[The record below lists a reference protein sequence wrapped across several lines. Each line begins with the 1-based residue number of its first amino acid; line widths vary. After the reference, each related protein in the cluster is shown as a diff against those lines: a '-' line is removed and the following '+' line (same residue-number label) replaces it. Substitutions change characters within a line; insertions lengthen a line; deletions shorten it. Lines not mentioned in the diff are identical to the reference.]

1 MAARAM
7 DDKLLQASAQGEVQK
22 GRNATVQRR
31 RRLGEILV
39 EAGVITLEQLA
50 EALAEQKRGGRHR
63 GLGQVLVDM
72 GLATER
78 GIGEALA
85 LQLGLPHLD
94 LREALP
100 DEEAML
106 LLPEHLARR
115 FQVIP
120 VKVDGDTL
128 TVGMVDPL
136 DVLAVD
142 DIHRRTGRV
151 IQPAVI
157 THEDFQRALNQ
168 YPALDESVETVITEI
183 KAKARSEELGLE
195 MGVDQLRALV
205 DEAPVV
211 RLVNMII
218 VQAIRRRASDIH
230 IEPQEYRMRV
240 RYRIDGALYNV
251 MTPARDIQ
259 AAVVSRIKI
268 MAEIDIAERRVPQDG
283 RIAYRLEGREYDL
296 RVSTVPTVFGE
307 KVVMRIL
314 DKSATIVGLERIGIL
329 PADLLR
335 FEAMIGK
342 PHGIILL
349 TGPTGSGKSTTL
361 YSMLSRLNSTES
373 NIITVEDPVEY
384 QLAGINQVQVNPK
397 AGLTFANGLRSFL
410 RQDPDIIMVGEI
422 RDEETARITIH
433 AALTGH
439 LVLSTLHTND
449 APGAVARLVD
459 MGIEPFLVASSMVG
473 VVAQR
478 LVRVLCDR
486 CKQAFAPST
495 ELLDRFGAI
504 AATQRGTMTF
514 YRPQGCDHCDNIGYR
529 GRTGLFEIMLIDD
542 TVRELVTKHA
552 SVAEI
557 RQATTRAGMRTLAQ
571 DGFAKVLLG
580 ITSAEEVL
588 RAVYVED

>member
-7 DDKLLQASAQGEVQK
+7 DDKLVQAPAAADPPR
-22 GRNATVQRR
+22 GRPAAGPRR

-39 EAGVITLEQLA
+39 QAGVISLEQLA
-50 EALAEQKRGGRHR
+50 DALGEQKRGSRHR
-63 GLGQVLVDM
+63 GLGQVLVEM
-72 GLATER
+72 GFATER

-85 LQLGLPHLD
+85 LQLGLEYVD
-94 LREALP
+94 LREVIP
-100 DEEAML
+100 DEAAML

-115 FQVIP
+115 FQAIP
-120 VKVDGDTL
+120 IRQEGDTV

-136 DVLAVD
+136 DVLSLD
-142 DIHRRTGRV
+142 DIHRRVGRL
-151 IQPAVI
+151 IRPAVI
-157 THEDFQRALNQ
+157 TREDFQRALTQ
-168 YPALDESVETVITEI
+168 YPALDESVENMITEI
-183 KAKARSEELGLE
+183 KAKARPEEL
-195 MGVDQLRALV
+195 GVDQLRALV
-205 DEAPVV
+205 DEPPVV

-218 VQAIRRRASDIH
+218 LQAIRQRASDIH
-230 IEPQEYRMRV
+230 IEPQEHRMRV
-240 RYRIDGALYNV
+240 RYRIDGTLYNV
-251 MTPARDIQ
+251 MTPAREIQ
-259 AAVVSRIKI
+259 AAVVSRVKI
-268 MAEIDIAERRVPQDG
+268 MAEVDIAERRVPQDG
-283 RIAYRLEGREYDL
+283 RIAYRAEGREYDL
-296 RVSTVPTVFGE
+296 RVSTIPTVFGE

-314 DKSATIVGLERIGIL
+314 DKSATIVGLERVGIL
-329 PADLLR
+329 ASDLPR
-335 FEAMIGK
+335 FETMISK
-342 PHGIILL
+342 PYGIILL

-361 YSMLSRLNSTES
+361 YSILTRLNSTES

-384 QLAGINQVQVNPK
+384 QLPGINQVQVNPK
-397 AGLTFANGLRSFL
+397 AGVTFATGLRSFL

-459 MGIEPFLVASSMVG
+459 MGIEPFLVASSIVG

-486 CKQAFAPST
+486 CKQSFEPTAD
-495 ELLDRFGAI
+495 LLERFGAI
-504 AATQRGTMTF
+504 AAAQSGPMTF
-514 YRPQGCDHCDNIGYR
+514 YRPQGCEYCDNIGYR
-529 GRTGLFEIMLIDD
+529 GRTGLFEIMVVEDN
-542 TVRELVTKHA
+542 VRSLVTKQA
-552 SVAEI
+552 PVGEL
-557 RQATTRAGMRTLAQ
+557 RQAALRAGMRTLAQ